1 MKKTIKSLL
10 ALAVAAFAFTACSDV
25 PEPEGY
31 NSRQGDGLIDYT
43 PEGVG
48 TAASPYNVAG
58 VLQATKD
65 LAKGAKTGEIYTKGF
80 VSKKEF
86 SSQYG
91 SFNYYI
97 TDNKEGKSKA
107 FYVYSGIGLNKEK
120 FTSENDLNVGD
131 AVTICGT
138 IVNFNGTIE
147 YEKQNYLVEL
157 NGKTAGGGGGGAGT
171 GSGTETDPYD
181 VAAVIGSGDKTGVFV
196 KGFIVGSAYSNQET
210 KQTEWNFGTTNAQ
223 ASNILV
229 AASAD
234 EKDATKC
241 IPVALPSGSAVRTGL
256 NLKDNPGNLGKEV
269 ILYGNTTKYFGQ
281 QGVKET
287 SYAKIGATEYG
298 NKPGET
304 PGPDEGTPI
313 TAGQYFFIYTAAGT
327 AQVGLPVASGSDYGY
342 ITLGAAKLTPD
353 NKLDNDAPN
362 LFTFTA
368 VEGGFTIQDASGRYY
383 YMDATHK
390 SFQVSAT
397 LPTSNHIWTAVIK
410 SDGNASITNVGR
422 GVKIQ
427 YSTQYKNFSPT
438 DVAGD
443 LPMLLKPGDVVNVSG
458 GGESGGGESGGG
470 ASTVGTYDNPYTI
483 AGGIEA
489 QGAEFKNIKNIY
501 VKGYIVGW
509 IEGQV
514 LADGAHFNSE
524 ATVKSNIL
532 IADKADE
539 TDISKCMPVQLPNNA
554 VRTGLNLQDN
564 PSYYKKAVVLYGEL
578 AKYFGA
584 AGVKTVTYAES
595 EGNSFGTKP

>member
-48 TAASPYNVAG
+48 TLASPYNVAG

-138 IVNFNGTIE
+138 IVNYNGTIE

-157 NGKTAGGGGGGAGT
+157 NGKTAGGGGGGGSAGT

-181 VAAVIGSGDKTGVFV
+181 VAAAIAAGDKTNIFT
-196 KGFIVGSAYSNQET
+196 KAFIVGSAYSNQET

-229 AASAD
+229 ATSATETD
-234 EKDATKC
+234 PTKC
-241 IPVALPSGSAVRTGL
+241 MAVALPSGSAVRTGL

-269 ILYGNTTKYFGQ
+269 LLYGNITKYFGQ
-281 QGVKET
+281 PGIKET
-287 SYAKIGATEYG
+287 TYAKIGETE
-298 NKPGET
+298 
-304 PGPDEGTPI
+304 
-313 TAGQYFFIYTAAGT
+313 
-327 AQVGLPVASGSDYGY
+327 
-342 ITLGAAKLTPD
+342 
-353 NKLDNDAPN
+353 
-362 LFTFTA
+362 
-368 VEGGFTIQDASGRYY
+368 
-383 YMDATHK
+383 
-390 SFQVSAT
+390 
-397 LPTSNHIWTAVIK
+397 
-410 SDGNASITNVGR
+410 
-422 GVKIQ
+422 
-427 YSTQYKNFSPT
+427 
-438 DVAGD
+438 
-443 LPMLLKPGDVVNVSG
+443 
-458 GGESGGGESGGG
+458 
-470 ASTVGTYDNPYTI
+470 
-483 AGGIEA
+483 
-489 QGAEFKNIKNIY
+489 
-501 VKGYIVGW
+501 
-509 IEGQV
+509 
-514 LADGAHFNSE
+514 
-524 ATVKSNIL
+524 
-532 IADKADE
+532 
-539 TDISKCMPVQLPNNA
+539 
-554 VRTGLNLQDN
+554 
-564 PSYYKKAVVLYGEL
+564 
-578 AKYFGA
+578 
-584 AGVKTVTYAES
+584 
-595 EGNSFGTKP
+595 FGTKPGGGGGGGSTAVLDIDFTQGQGNWVLKDVVKPTDLTFVWQQTAQYGMKASAFANSTRYATDSWLVSPAFTLTKAGTMTFSQAQRYSASGCTDLHVMYSASYTGGDIVASQWTEVTPSAWPDGTNWNFIDCTAAIPATAKYVAFRYTSTSSTAGTWEIKTVKIE

>member
-48 TAASPYNVAG
+48 TLASPYNVAG

-157 NGKTAGGGGGGAGT
+157 NGKTAGGGGGGSAGT

-181 VAAVIGSGDKTGVFV
+181 VAAAIAAGDKTNVFT
-196 KGFIVGSAYSNQET
+196 KAFIVGSAYSNQET

-223 ASNILV
+223 ASNILI
-229 AASAD
+229 ATSATETD
-234 EKDATKC
+234 HTKC
-241 IPVALPSGSAVRTGL
+241 MAVALPSGSAVRTGL

-269 ILYGNTTKYFGQ
+269 LLYGNITKYFSQPGI
-281 QGVKET
+281 KET
-287 SYAKIGATEYG
+287 TYAKIGETEYG
-298 NKPGET
+298 TKPG
-304 PGPDEGTPI
+304 
-313 TAGQYFFIYTAAGT
+313 
-327 AQVGLPVASGSDYGY
+327 
-342 ITLGAAKLTPD
+342 
-353 NKLDNDAPN
+353 
-362 LFTFTA
+362 
-368 VEGGFTIQDASGRYY
+368 GG
-383 YMDATHK
+383 
-390 SFQVSAT
+390 
-397 LPTSNHIWTAVIK
+397 
-410 SDGNASITNVGR
+410 
-422 GVKIQ
+422 
-427 YSTQYKNFSPT
+427 
-438 DVAGD
+438 
-443 LPMLLKPGDVVNVSG
+443 G
-458 GGESGGGESGGG
+458 GGESSDYSVDFKANGFGQWTISDKNKPSGIDAIWKYNNKYGLVATAYASSTSTNYASESWVISPKFDLGSAKTLTIHHAINFFSSVDG
-470 ASTVGTYDNPYTI
+470 AKTQAVVAISTDGTNWTDLTLTGWPASQSWTFFDSTVDVSAYANKKGLQLAIKYISTAEKAGTWEVEKITI
-483 AGGIEA
+483 
-489 QGAEFKNIKNIY
+489 Q
-501 VKGYIVGW
+501 
-509 IEGQV
+509 
-514 LADGAHFNSE
+514 
-524 ATVKSNIL
+524 
-532 IADKADE
+532 
-539 TDISKCMPVQLPNNA
+539 
-554 VRTGLNLQDN
+554 
-564 PSYYKKAVVLYGEL
+564 
-578 AKYFGA
+578 
-584 AGVKTVTYAES
+584 
-595 EGNSFGTKP
+595 

>member
-48 TAASPYNVAG
+48 TLASPYNVAG

-138 IVNFNGTIE
+138 IVNYNGTIE

-157 NGKTAGGGGGGAGT
+157 NGKTAGGGGGGGSAGT

-181 VAAVIGSGDKTGVFV
+181 VAAAIAAGDKTNIFT
-196 KGFIVGSAYSNQET
+196 KAFIVGSAYSNQET

-229 AASAD
+229 ATSATETD
-234 EKDATKC
+234 PTKC
-241 IPVALPSGSAVRTGL
+241 MAVALPSGSAVRTGL

-269 ILYGNTTKYFGQ
+269 LLYGNITKYFGQ
-281 QGVKET
+281 PGIKET
-287 SYAKIGATEYG
+287 TYAKIGETE
-298 NKPGET
+298 
-304 PGPDEGTPI
+304 
-313 TAGQYFFIYTAAGT
+313 
-327 AQVGLPVASGSDYGY
+327 
-342 ITLGAAKLTPD
+342 
-353 NKLDNDAPN
+353 
-362 LFTFTA
+362 
-368 VEGGFTIQDASGRYY
+368 
-383 YMDATHK
+383 
-390 SFQVSAT
+390 
-397 LPTSNHIWTAVIK
+397 
-410 SDGNASITNVGR
+410 
-422 GVKIQ
+422 
-427 YSTQYKNFSPT
+427 
-438 DVAGD
+438 
-443 LPMLLKPGDVVNVSG
+443 
-458 GGESGGGESGGG
+458 
-470 ASTVGTYDNPYTI
+470 
-483 AGGIEA
+483 
-489 QGAEFKNIKNIY
+489 
-501 VKGYIVGW
+501 
-509 IEGQV
+509 
-514 LADGAHFNSE
+514 
-524 ATVKSNIL
+524 
-532 IADKADE
+532 
-539 TDISKCMPVQLPNNA
+539 
-554 VRTGLNLQDN
+554 
-564 PSYYKKAVVLYGEL
+564 
-578 AKYFGA
+578 
-584 AGVKTVTYAES
+584 
-595 EGNSFGTKP
+595 FGTKPGGGGGGGSTAVLDIDFTQGQGNWVLKDVVKPADLTFVWQQTAQYGMKASAFANSTRYATDSWLVSPAFTLTKAGTMTFSQAQRYSASGCTDLHVMYSASYTGGDIVASQWTEVTPSAWPDGTNWNFIDCTAAIPATAKYVAFRYTSTSSTAGTWEIKTVKIE

>member
-48 TAASPYNVAG
+48 TLASPYNVAG

-138 IVNFNGTIE
+138 IVNYNGTIE

-157 NGKTAGGGGGGAGT
+157 NGKTAGGGGGSAAGT

-181 VAAVIGSGDKTGVFV
+181 VAAAIAAGDKTNVFT
-196 KGFIVGSAYSNQET
+196 KAFIVGSAYSNQET

-229 AASAD
+229 ATSATETD
-234 EKDATKC
+234 PTKC
-241 IPVALPSGSAVRTGL
+241 MAVALPSGSAVRTGL

-269 ILYGNTTKYFGQ
+269 LLYGNITKYFGQ
-281 QGVKET
+281 PGIKET
-287 SYAKIGATEYG
+287 TYAKIGETEYG
-298 NKPGET
+298 TKPGGGGGGGSTAVLDIDFTQGQGNWVLKDVVKPADLTFVWQQTAQYGMKASAFANSTRYATDSWLVSPAFTLTKAGTMTFSQAQRYSASGCTDLHVMYSASYTGGDIVASQWTEVT
-304 PGPDEGTPI
+304 PSAWPDGTNWNFIDCTAAIPATAKYVAFRYTSTSS
-313 TAGQYFFIYTAAGT
+313 TAGTW
-327 AQVGLPVASGSDYGY
+327 
-342 ITLGAAKLTPD
+342 
-353 NKLDNDAPN
+353 
-362 LFTFTA
+362 
-368 VEGGFTIQDASGRYY
+368 E
-383 YMDATHK
+383 
-390 SFQVSAT
+390 
-397 LPTSNHIWTAVIK
+397 IK
-410 SDGNASITNVGR
+410 T
-422 GVKIQ
+422 VKI
-427 YSTQYKNFSPT
+427 
-438 DVAGD
+438 
-443 LPMLLKPGDVVNVSG
+443 
-458 GGESGGGESGGG
+458 E
-470 ASTVGTYDNPYTI
+470 
-483 AGGIEA
+483 
-489 QGAEFKNIKNIY
+489 
-501 VKGYIVGW
+501 
-509 IEGQV
+509 
-514 LADGAHFNSE
+514 
-524 ATVKSNIL
+524 
-532 IADKADE
+532 
-539 TDISKCMPVQLPNNA
+539 
-554 VRTGLNLQDN
+554 
-564 PSYYKKAVVLYGEL
+564 
-578 AKYFGA
+578 
-584 AGVKTVTYAES
+584 
-595 EGNSFGTKP
+595 

>member
-10 ALAVAAFAFTACSDV
+10 ALAVAAFAFTACSDI

-31 NSRQGDGLIDYT
+31 NSDQGDGKEVFEPTGDGGQTT
-43 PEGVG
+43 PW
-48 TAASPYNVAG
+48 NVAG
-58 VLQATKD
+58 ILKASVNWNPAGTLP
-65 LAKGAKTGEIYTKGF
+65 KGVYTKGYI
-80 VSKKEF
+80 KEF
-86 SSQYG
+86 NTQGSAAFNPQYGNLSFYITDSKTGNSDTFYAFHCKGLGNKSFTSASDLKVGDEVIIIGDISTYNGQYQYG
-91 SFNYYI
+91 SN
-97 TDNKEGKSKA
+97 
-107 FYVYSGIGLNKEK
+107 VYLYS
-120 FTSENDLNVGD
+120 
-131 AVTICGT
+131 
-138 IVNFNGTIE
+138 
-147 YEKQNYLVEL
+147 L
-157 NGKTAGGGGGGAGT
+157 NGQTEGGGGGGAGT

-327 AQVGLPVASGSDYGY
+327 AQVGLPVASDKDYGY

-470 ASTVGTYDNPYTI
+470 DQPGINKGTETNPLTVAEAFSLIDSQGSSTTKDC
-483 AGGIEA
+483 
-489 QGAEFKNIKNIY
+489 Y
-501 VKGYIVGW
+501 VKGI
-509 IEGQV
+509 
-514 LADGAHFNSE
+514 
-524 ATVKSNIL
+524 
-532 IADKADE
+532 
-539 TDISKCMPVQLPNNA
+539 ISKVDNYNSTYKSITYWISEDGNTTGNQLQ
-554 VRTGLNLQDN
+554 VYSGKGLN
-564 PSYYKKAVVLYGEL
+564 
-578 AKYFGA
+578 GA
-584 AGVKTVTYAES
+584 DFASKDDLTTGKTVVIKGNLKKYNTTYEFDKTS
-595 EGNSFGTKP
+595 SIISIK

>member
-48 TAASPYNVAG
+48 TLASPYNVAG

-138 IVNFNGTIE
+138 IVNYNGTIE

-157 NGKTAGGGGGGAGT
+157 NGKTAGGGGGGGSAGT

-181 VAAVIGSGDKTGVFV
+181 VAAAIAAGDKTNVFT
-196 KGFIVGSAYSNQET
+196 KAFIVGSAYSNQET

-229 AASAD
+229 ATSATETD
-234 EKDATKC
+234 PTKC
-241 IPVALPSGSAVRTGL
+241 MAVALPSGSAVRTGL

-269 ILYGNTTKYFGQ
+269 LLYGNITKYFGQ
-281 QGVKET
+281 PGIKET
-287 SYAKIGATEYG
+287 TYAKIGETE
-298 NKPGET
+298 
-304 PGPDEGTPI
+304 
-313 TAGQYFFIYTAAGT
+313 
-327 AQVGLPVASGSDYGY
+327 
-342 ITLGAAKLTPD
+342 
-353 NKLDNDAPN
+353 
-362 LFTFTA
+362 
-368 VEGGFTIQDASGRYY
+368 
-383 YMDATHK
+383 
-390 SFQVSAT
+390 
-397 LPTSNHIWTAVIK
+397 
-410 SDGNASITNVGR
+410 
-422 GVKIQ
+422 
-427 YSTQYKNFSPT
+427 
-438 DVAGD
+438 
-443 LPMLLKPGDVVNVSG
+443 
-458 GGESGGGESGGG
+458 
-470 ASTVGTYDNPYTI
+470 
-483 AGGIEA
+483 
-489 QGAEFKNIKNIY
+489 
-501 VKGYIVGW
+501 
-509 IEGQV
+509 
-514 LADGAHFNSE
+514 
-524 ATVKSNIL
+524 
-532 IADKADE
+532 
-539 TDISKCMPVQLPNNA
+539 
-554 VRTGLNLQDN
+554 
-564 PSYYKKAVVLYGEL
+564 
-578 AKYFGA
+578 
-584 AGVKTVTYAES
+584 
-595 EGNSFGTKP
+595 FGTKPGGGGGGGSTAVLDIDFTQGQGNWVLKDVVKPADLTFVWQQTAQYGMKASAFANNTRYATDSWLVSPAFTLTKAGTMTFSQAQRYSASGCTDLHVMYSASYTGGDIVASQWTEVTPSAWPDGTNWNFIDCTAAIPATAKYVAFRYTSTSSTAGTWEIKTVKIE